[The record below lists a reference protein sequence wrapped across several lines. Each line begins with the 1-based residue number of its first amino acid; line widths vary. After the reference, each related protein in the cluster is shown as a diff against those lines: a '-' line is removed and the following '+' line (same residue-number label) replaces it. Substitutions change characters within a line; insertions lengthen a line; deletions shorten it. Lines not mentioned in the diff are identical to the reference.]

1 MKKTMKILIIDDE
14 APIRDV
20 LSANLKDD
28 GHDVHVAADGLL
40 GLKALEEFQ
49 PEVTFLDIWMP
60 GKIDGIDVL
69 TQAKRLYPEVEF
81 VMISGHGTIETA
93 VKATKLGA
101 WDFIEKPLSMDKINI
116 VLNHIEL
123 MKTQRQE
130 KSALLNRLR
139 RNLAFVGDSAFMKNL
154 KEEISKHAARD
165 YPVLIQGPVGSG
177 KQLSAQN
184 LHCMGDRLSYGMV
197 EMNCASSPQDLIEGE
212 LFGIEAMSLP
222 GVEKPKIG
230 KLDLAEQGTLL
241 IKEVHMLK
249 IETQRAL
256 AQYIRSKSFTR
267 QGGKYQISKDVRLIL
282 TTSEDWQSSVRSG
295 RIAQELY
302 DSVGNN
308 VIKTIGLKDHLEDLP
323 SLISHFSDQF
333 CAETGEP
340 KKVIS
345 ERAMERMQTYT
356 WPGNTRELRNF
367 MERVYIL
374 TPGEYID
381 VHDLSFAG
389 LSDSSEMLVNSG
401 MKSFRDARAHF
412 EKDYLV
418 KKIQENGGNI
428 SKTAEMI
435 GLERSYLHRKIKL
448 YNIEV
453 ST

>member
-1 MKKTMKILIIDDE
+1 MTKAMKILIIDDE

-28 GHDVHVAADGLL
+28 GHEVHVAADGIL
-40 GLKALEEFQ
+40 GLKALEEFR

-69 TQAKRLYPEVEF
+69 TQAKRLHPDVEF

-116 VLNHIEL
+116 VLSHIDV

-139 RNLAFVGDSAFMKNL
+139 KNLALVGDSAFMKNL
-154 KEEISKHAARD
+154 KEEISKNAPGVA
-165 YPVLIQGPVGSG
+165 PVLLQGPVGSG

-184 LHCMGDRLSYGMV
+184 LHYMGDRLSYGLV
-197 EMNCASSPQDLIEGE
+197 EMNCASCPQDLIEGE

-222 GVEKPKIG
+222 GVEKPKLG
-230 KLDLAEQGTLL
+230 KLDLADRGTLL
-241 IKEVHMLK
+241 IKEVHMMK
-249 IETQRAL
+249 IETQLAL
-256 AQYIRSKSFTR
+256 AQFMRSKLFTR
-267 QGGKYQISKDVRLIL
+267 IGGKYQLSKDVRLIL

-295 RIAQELY
+295 RVCQELY
-302 DSVGNN
+302 DFIGNH
-308 VIKTIGLKDHLEDLP
+308 VIKVSALKDHLEDLP
-323 SLISHFSDQF
+323 SLLSHYSDQY
-333 CAETGEP
+333 CAETGDS

-345 ERAMERMQTYT
+345 ERAMERMQSYA
-356 WPGNTRELRNF
+356 WPGNIRELRNF

-412 EKDYLV
+412 EKDYLM

-453 ST
+453 AS